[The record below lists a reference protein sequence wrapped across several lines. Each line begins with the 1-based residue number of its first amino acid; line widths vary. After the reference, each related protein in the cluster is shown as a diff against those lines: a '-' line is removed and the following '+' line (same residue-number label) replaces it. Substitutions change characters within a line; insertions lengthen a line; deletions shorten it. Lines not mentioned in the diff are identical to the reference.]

1 MFNINHLKR
10 RINSIAKTQKI
21 TYAMRL
27 VARSLYNRTDKRR
40 AELLPFINGIKS
52 IFKLFNRHRQ
62 VHEPLRTTS
71 KPIPQQELV
80 ILVSSS
86 KGLCGG
92 FHESLKKFFKQR
104 FKPTQNQQLLIKIGQ
119 KTHLV
124 GGTHITT
131 MKTMFHYEAI
141 TAQNVQTV
149 AEEIMRHVYEQNYKT
164 VRLFSNRFVNFFSY
178 KPTETILYPLTGLS
192 ELDAKEQSVRHI
204 ISHTQ
209 KAENAP
215 YVTPVSEEFETEQDF
230 HLMQNTI
237 FEQYGICLL
246 TNLLI
251 ESLMSEQSARFVSMD
266 AATKNASSVLDKLK
280 LQCNKLRQTLI
291 TREVAELSRSL

>member
-10 RINSIAKTQKI
+10 RINSIEKTQKI

-27 VARSLYNRTDKRR
+27 VARSLYNRTERR
-40 AELLPFINGIKS
+40 KTELLPFINSIKS
-52 IFKLFNRHRQ
+52 TFKLFSRHRQ
-62 VHEPLRTTS
+62 VHEPLRPTT
-71 KPIPQQELV
+71 KPIPQQELL

-92 FHESLKKFFKQR
+92 FHESLKKFFRQR
-104 FKPTQNQQLLIKIGQ
+104 FKPQHKQQVLIRIGQ

-124 GGTHITT
+124 GGATVST
-131 MKTMFHYEAI
+131 MKTVLNYEAI
-141 TAQNVQTV
+141 TTHNVQTV

-178 KPTETILYPLTGLS
+178 KPTETILYPFSGLS
-192 ELDAKEQSVRHI
+192 ESDAKEQSLRHI
-204 ISHTQ
+204 ISHNQ
-209 KAENAP
+209 RAEAAP
-215 YVTPVSEEFETEQDF
+215 QQLPISEDFEAEQNFED
-230 HLMQNTI
+230 MQNII

-246 TNLLI
+246 TGLLV
-251 ESLMSEQSARFVSMD
+251 ESLMAEQSARFVSMD
-266 AATKNASSVLDKLK
+266 AATKNASSVLDRLK